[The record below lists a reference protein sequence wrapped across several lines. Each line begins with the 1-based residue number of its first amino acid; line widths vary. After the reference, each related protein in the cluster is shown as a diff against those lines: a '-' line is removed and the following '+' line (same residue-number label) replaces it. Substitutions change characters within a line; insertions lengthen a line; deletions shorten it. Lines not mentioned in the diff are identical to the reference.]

1 MTTKE
6 RLNESLIFS
15 NLIKS
20 LTIFRLWS
28 HGTAVAAI
36 LIVMLQ
42 HTQMTSI
49 KRSEFIFQLS
59 LFSWSG
65 KVVCRK
71 MFSCKLAFYQ
81 IRKKKQEIVWE
92 LPLCLSH
99 NLGSWA
105 RFDFSSYSCLYQAN
119 KTVVKYHVLWW
130 HELKTNVKT
139 RNAFACKQKKDWE
152 DVLKFYLFERL
163 LVLIHINET
172 GSLL

>member
-15 NLIKS
+15 NLIKP

-105 RFDFSSYSCLYQAN
+105 WFDFSSYSCLYQAN
-119 KTVVKYHVLWW
+119 KTVVKYHVYDDMNWKQMSKPGMLL
-130 HELKTNVKT
+130 HANKKKTGKMFWSFT
-139 RNAFACKQKKDWE
+139 CSKD
-152 DVLKFYLFERL
+152 Y
-163 LVLIHINET
+163 
-172 GSLL
+172 